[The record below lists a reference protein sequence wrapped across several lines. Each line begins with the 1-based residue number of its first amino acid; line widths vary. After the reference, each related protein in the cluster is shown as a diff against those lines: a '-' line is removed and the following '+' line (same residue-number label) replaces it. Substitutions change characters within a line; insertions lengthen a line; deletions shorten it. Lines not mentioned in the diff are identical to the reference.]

1 VRALTE
7 PLKID
12 IWSDIACPWC
22 YIGKRRLEAG
32 IAAYAAGA
40 PNRPAV
46 VVEYHSFQLSP
57 DTPAGFE
64 GSVVDYL
71 VRQKRLSEAQ
81 VHSMLDRV
89 TGIALEEGLHYDFG
103 SVRHTNTLKAH
114 ELLHYAK
121 AHGVQAEMKERLLRA
136 YFVEGR
142 HVGRPEDLSDLA
154 AEAGLDRDD
163 ALRALVDDEY
173 AGAVDADQRLA
184 AAYGIQAVP
193 FYVVDGRYGLSGA
206 PPAETFARVLA
217 EAVGEREAA

>member
-1 VRALTE
+1 VTE

-40 PNRPAV
+40 PGRPPVA
-46 VVEYHSFQLSP
+46 VEYHSFQLSP
-57 DTPAGFE
+57 DTPVGFE

-81 VHSMLDRV
+81 VRSMLDRV

-121 AHGVQAEMKERLLRA
+121 AGGVQVEMKERLLRA

-142 HVGRPEDLSDLA
+142 DVGRPEDLAHLA
-154 AEAGLDRDD
+154 ADIGLDRDD
-163 ALRALVDDEY
+163 VLRALLDDDF

-193 FYVVDGRYGLSGA
+193 FFVIDGRYGLSGA
-206 PPAETFARVLA
+206 QPAETFTRVLG
-217 EAVGEREAA
+217 EAAAEREEPAA

>member
-1 VRALTE
+1 MTQ

-32 IAAYAAGA
+32 IAAYAAGG
-40 PNRPAV
+40 PDRPLV
-46 VVEYHSFQLSP
+46 EIEYHSFQLSP

-89 TGIALEEGLHYDFG
+89 TGVALEEGLHYDFG
-103 SVRHTNTLKAH
+103 SVRHTNTRKAH
-114 ELLHYAK
+114 ELIHYAK
-121 AHGVQAEMKERLLRA
+121 AHGIHVEMKERLLRA
-136 YFVEGR
+136 YFVDGR
-142 HVGRPEDLSDLA
+142 HIGRPEDLADLA
-154 AEAGLDRDD
+154 AETGLDRDD
-163 ALRALVDDEY
+163 VLRALLDGEF
-173 AGAVDADQRLA
+173 AGAVDADQRRA
-184 AAYGIQAVP
+184 AEYGIQAVP

-206 PPAETFARVLA
+206 QPAGVFAQVLA
-217 EAVGEREAA
+217 EAAAEREKVLT